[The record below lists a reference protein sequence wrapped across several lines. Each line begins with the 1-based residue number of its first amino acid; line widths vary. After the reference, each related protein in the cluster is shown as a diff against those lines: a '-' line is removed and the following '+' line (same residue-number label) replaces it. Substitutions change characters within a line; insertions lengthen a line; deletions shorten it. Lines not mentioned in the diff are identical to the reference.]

1 MSNDTNRHINHDG
14 SYTCSIIHN
23 TFVCYHNIIDK
34 EDNLKIT
41 IIITES
47 DNEEKED

>member
-23 TFVCYHNIIDK
+23 TFVCYHNISDK